1 MWQQRCAT
9 RDPAPDSCWQ
19 HARRRP
25 ISTRRLSPVRSSAN
39 AVCRS
44 SVSCSRTGRR
54 VETWTT
60 LPATC
65 STSSPTWQAFRCW
78 VASPTC
84 PVASRRPTSPGPASG
99 WTWSEP
105 RVTCVSDSAER
116 PAYGPDRP
124 YRIAVVCSGNI
135 CRSPMGEFL
144 LREALE
150 EAGLGHVVEVDSGG
164 TTSWEVGSPADR
176 RTLAVLR
183 RNGHADSGHV
193 RDLLRLCRTDEQR
206 ARVRL
211 FRSFDPGAAAAGD
224 LDMDD
229 PWYGRGDAFEQTYAE
244 VQAAVPGIVA
254 HVRTVVG

>member
-1 MWQQRCAT
+1 M
-9 RDPAPDSCWQ
+9 
-19 HARRRP
+19 
-25 ISTRRLSPVRSSAN
+25 
-39 AVCRS
+39 
-44 SVSCSRTGRR
+44 
-54 VETWTT
+54 
-60 LPATC
+60 
-65 STSSPTWQAFRCW
+65 
-78 VASPTC
+78 
-84 PVASRRPTSPGPASG
+84 
-99 WTWSEP
+99 
-105 RVTCVSDSAER
+105 TCVSDSAER

-183 RNGHADSGHV
+183 RNGHADHGGSAHRAQQVDRSWLVDRDLVLAADSGHV